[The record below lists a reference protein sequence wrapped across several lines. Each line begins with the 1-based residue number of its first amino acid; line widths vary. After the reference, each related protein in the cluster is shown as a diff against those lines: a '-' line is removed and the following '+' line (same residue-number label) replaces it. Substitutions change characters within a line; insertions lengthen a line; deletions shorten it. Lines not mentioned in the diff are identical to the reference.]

1 MKNDSFFAKVQ
12 TALTKRDEEPT
23 LSTQEQLRLAHLL
36 VSGFSSI
43 AAANVLIATRDLLRA
58 AESAR
63 QAEKTERFADAISM
77 TVSARYRIAG
87 SV

>member
-1 MKNDSFFAKVQ
+1 MRNDSFFAKVQ

-43 AAANVLIATRDLLRA
+43 AAANVLIATRGIGRLA
-58 AESAR
+58 
-63 QAEKTERFADAISM
+63 
-77 TVSARYRIAG
+77 
-87 SV
+87 

>member
-1 MKNDSFFAKVQ
+1 MRNDSFFAKVQ

-43 AAANVLIATRDLLRA
+43 AAANVLIATRSIGRLA
-58 AESAR
+58 
-63 QAEKTERFADAISM
+63 
-77 TVSARYRIAG
+77 
-87 SV
+87 

>member
-43 AAANVLIATRDLLRA
+43 AAANVLIATRSIGRLA
-58 AESAR
+58 
-63 QAEKTERFADAISM
+63 
-77 TVSARYRIAG
+77 
-87 SV
+87 

>member
-43 AAANVLIATRDLLRA
+43 AAANVLIATRDLLRMA
-58 AESAR
+58 
-63 QAEKTERFADAISM
+63 
-77 TVSARYRIAG
+77 
-87 SV
+87 